1 MKYKIFDRGQEINTI
16 EADFLFVSA
25 YCQNTGYTFQEAPLP
40 SINEKPDPTDS
51 ERIASLEAE
60 NKILK
65 AQLQAQSES
74 HDFLEDCITEM
85 AQVVYA

>member
-1 MKYKIFDRGQEINTI
+1 MNFKLYRDGAIVNTI
-16 EADFLFVSA
+16 EAPLDFVQKYA
-25 YCQNTGYTFQEAPLP
+25 QEMGYTFEEFPLT
-40 SINEKPDPTDS
+40 SIKPVQTDS
-51 ERIASLEAE
+51 ERITSLEAE

-65 AQLQAQSES
+65 TQLQAQSES